1 MISIKVPATSANL
14 GSGFD
19 SLGVALNWY
28 NYVWIEES
36 DRIEISSKDNVAI
49 PKGKDN
55 LVYQAAEFVYNAYG
69 KKMPGLKIIQENNIP
84 MARGMGSSSACI
96 VAGIT
101 GANELLGRPFD
112 QDFRRINGFCHGCRK
127 SLQCWNT
134 GI

>member
-49 PKGKDN
+49 PKGKDDSS
-55 LVYQAAEFVYNAYG
+55 
-69 KKMPGLKIIQENNIP
+69 IS
-84 MARGMGSSSACI
+84 GSRVCI
-96 VAGIT
+96 
-101 GANELLGRPFD
+101 
-112 QDFRRINGFCHGCRK
+112 
-127 SLQCWNT
+127 
-134 GI
+134 